1 MSVQRAQLLEH
12 RTLQF
17 QPAKQLRIRSY
28 DDGREAHCHH
38 THTHVQIDS
47 PRDEE
52 TSWNRDGDKL

>member
-1 MSVQRAQLLEH
+1 
-12 RTLQF
+12 LQF